1 MSNAAT
7 HAAAMK
13 FCPDCAAPV
22 ALRVPEGDSRAR
34 FVCTACG
41 HVHYQNPRIVVGCIP
56 EWQGRLLICRRA
68 IEPRLGYWT
77 IPAGFL
83 ENGESLHAGA
93 ARETLEEACAQVD
106 VGSPVALVNVLR
118 SEQVHVMFR
127 ARMLDARHAAGVES
141 LETALVEAA
150 DLPWKDLAFSSVRF
164 ALERYLD
171 DRAAGREGVH
181 FHDLTPDRP
190 FY

>member
-1 MSNAAT
+1 
-7 HAAAMK
+7 MK
-13 FCPDCAAPV
+13 FCPDCGAPV
-22 ALRVPEGDSRAR
+22 ALKVPEGDSRAR

-127 ARMLDARHAAGVES
+127 ARMRDGQHAPGAES
-141 LETALVEAA
+141 LETALFDEK
-150 DLPWKDLAFSSVRF
+150 DIPWGDIAFASIHF
-164 ALERYLD
+164 ALERYLA
-171 DRAAGREGVH
+171 DRREGREQLH
-181 FHDLTPDRP
+181 FHDIEHASPRP
-190 FY
+190 RT